1 MSNSSG
7 LGLALVAAGAIASV
21 PATAGPVTVSHAV
34 TLNTLMQG
42 NSSTLDFNLNA
53 FLASEGFN
61 ATEVVG
67 GSVSVFGFSE
77 ASYGAA
83 QYGSDYN
90 TSSYASGSHTGYY
103 AYYVQGY
110 QSCGW
115 WGGCY
120 YSGGYTAW
128 AAYSI
133 TDYTQRSDRDI
144 RHVDAVADQMTLTVG
159 SSSSTATANTT
170 SSSAGPFGGDI
181 YDGNTAS
188 NCYNGNCSYT
198 NVYHRERDV
207 YSAIYGNLQT
217 SLVLD
222 AGALADLSSDGILGL
237 GFGAP
242 VGQFRLNAVSFDL
255 VVQHQA
261 AQAQNKLQAAEV
273 PEPQGLP
280 LTALALAAA
289 LAAGRYRW
297 RAKR

>member
-1 MSNSSG
+1 M
-7 LGLALVAAGAIASV
+7 VAAGAIASV
-21 PATAGPVTVSHAV
+21 PATAGPVTVSQTV
-34 TLNTLMQG
+34 SLNTLMQG

-90 TSSYASGSHTGYY
+90 TSSYASGAHTGYY

-144 RHVDAVADQMTLTVG
+144 SHVDAVADQLKLSVG
-159 SSSSTATANTT
+159 SSSSTATASTT
-170 SSSAGPFGGDI
+170 SSSATPFGGDI
-181 YDGNTAS
+181 YDGNFSS

-217 SLVLD
+217 SLTLD
-222 AGALADLSSDGILGL
+222 AGALLDLTSDGILGV
-237 GFGAP
+237 GFAAP

-255 VVQHQA
+255 VVQHQM
-261 AQAQNKLQAAEV
+261 AQTKNSLLANQV
-273 PEPQGLP
+273 PEPPSLP
-280 LTALALAAA
+280 LTIVAFAAA
-289 LAAGRYRW
+289 LVAGRYRW